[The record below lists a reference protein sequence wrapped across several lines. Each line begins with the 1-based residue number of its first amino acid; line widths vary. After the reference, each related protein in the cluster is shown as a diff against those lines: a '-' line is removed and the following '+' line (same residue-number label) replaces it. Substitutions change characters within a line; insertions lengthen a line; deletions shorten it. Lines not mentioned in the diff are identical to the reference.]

1 MQVEMGLH
9 VGCEK
14 VCNCEKGAF
23 PQREVCF
30 IIKLEIQIFHSDEHF
45 YAQKP

>member
-9 VGCEK
+9 VGYEK
-14 VCNCEKGAF
+14 GCSSKKGAF
-23 PQREVCF
+23 LQREVCL